1 MTTRYLDQFDLT
13 GKSAIVS
20 GGAGDI
26 GKVAAEAFLEQ
37 GASVTI
43 FDRDKPRLDAVAL
56 ELGHYAKRLHT
67 ICGDIT
73 EAADL
78 EKLLKQSQLTEG
90 IDILVNAA
98 AIQSRQPFEQFELK
112 SLDDLWSVNARGLVD
127 LTQRVV
133 KRMIASGRGSVIN
146 LCSIGSLT
154 GLTNKMA
161 YAVTK
166 GALAS
171 YTRSLAVEIGGR
183 GVRVNGI
190 APGTIVTQFNR
201 DWLDQNPDVTQASL
215 KRIPMR
221 RFGEAA
227 ELAGVFLL
235 LASDA
240 GSYINGELVVVD
252 GGRLAGG

>member
-1 MTTRYLDQFDLT
+1 MTARYLDQFDLT

-26 GKVAAEAFLEQ
+26 GRVAAKAFLEQ

-43 FDRDKPRLDAVAL
+43 FDWDKLRLEAVA
-56 ELGHYAKRLHT
+56 EEFGHYAKRLHT
-67 ICGDIT
+67 MRGDIT

-78 EKLLKQSQLTEG
+78 EKLLEQSQLTEG

-112 SLDDLWSVNARGLVD
+112 SLDDLWSVNARGLID

-133 KRMIASGRGSVIN
+133 RRMIASGRGSVIN
-146 LCSIGSLT
+146 VCSIGSLT

-161 YAVTK
+161 YVVTK

-171 YTRSLAVEIGGR
+171 YTRSLAIEIGGR